1 MFLSCSGFNLLGKF
15 SLQYLCFG
23 SLDRGIDEL
32 GLWVFLDWRS
42 GLAIVC
48 GFFFFFFWDRWNVLG
63 LFLGK
68 FMYRNF
74 AFG

>member
-32 GLWVFLDWRS
+32 GPWVFLDWRS
-42 GLAIVC
+42 GLAI
-48 GFFFFFFWDRWNVLG
+48 D
-63 LFLGK
+63 
-68 FMYRNF
+68 
-74 AFG
+74 